1 MEPEEFPVTQYTV
14 QLYYHPAGGAF
25 DENLPFQIASGVLV
39 RKYKKHF
46 LLTCKHVFDNINP
59 SDVIILTPSLFVV
72 RLPVEITFV
81 NGVTDNIDL
90 ALSEFKGHRLAML
103 KSYYSFLPYRNL
115 GFGHVFDEDLYYM
128 LYGYINKR
136 TKLKDYAFEAESF
149 AYLTTFR
156 HYRNFEKLGFSYHE
170 NISLE
175 YNRRKQAD
183 FEDDTVVQMGPKE
196 LKGMSGGGIWLSVAG
211 RKRDTYRYLLV
222 GIMIEERLDRGFII
236 GTQIGLIKN
245 ELG

>member
-1 MEPEEFPVTQYTV
+1 MESEEFPITQYTV
-14 QLYYHPAGGAF
+14 QLYYNPAGGAF
-25 DENLPFQIASGVLV
+25 GENVPFQIASGVLI

-46 LLTCKHVFDNINP
+46 LLTSKHVFDHIIP
-59 SDVIILTPSLFVV
+59 SNVIILTPSLFVV
-72 RLPVEITFV
+72 RLPAQVTFI
-81 NGVTDNIDL
+81 NSVTDNIDL
-90 ALSEFKGHRLAML
+90 ALVELKGHHLAML
-103 KSYYSFLPYRNL
+103 KSYYSFLSYRNL
-115 GFGHVFDEDLYYM
+115 GFGHVFDEDLFYM
-128 LYGYINKR
+128 LYGYTNKR
-136 TKLKDYAFEAESF
+136 TKLKDNAFEAESF
-149 AYLTTFR
+149 GYLTTFR
-156 HYRNFEKLGFSYHE
+156 HYRNFEKLGFSYEE

-175 YNRRKQAD
+175 YNRRKQSD

-211 RKRDTYRYLLV
+211 RKRGTYRYLLV